1 MIFGAIVGLIVWFS
15 SKVWIIGDVILVL
28 VLAFFIYRGKKW
40 AMVATMI
47 YWTISK
53 GLQVVSGFSVEDFS
67 AGSTIMIVL
76 WWALFM
82 GFFWRAYQVEK
93 ERKRLRNKSGKMKK
107 EIEAENRRL
116 AKPFLNGG
124 KLEEID
130 KEERE
135 GS

>member
-1 MIFGAIVGLIVWFS
+1 MIVWMILWTFS
-15 SKVWIIGDVILVL
+15 KGYQCIFIISQKGPSDVIMPF
-28 VLAFFIYRGKKW
+28 AFW
-40 AMVATMI
+40 AI
-47 YWTISK
+47 
-53 GLQVVSGFSVEDFS
+53 
-67 AGSTIMIVL
+67 
-76 WWALFM
+76 FM
-82 GFFWRAYQVEK
+82 RFFWRAYQVEK